1 MEESWSV
8 PINLIIGNEKINMD
22 FGRGWKLK
30 TGEGFWRVAGQG
42 AARDCLSVMNSNRR
56 FTLPKELILK
66 KKSEIEKVL
75 HSGKRIPGHIFNT
88 FIYAS
93 GRTRVAFLVSKK
105 IGNAVRRNRMK
116 RLLREAYRLN
126 RQQFEGNEII
136 FSIKIFED
144 NFQAIFDQIKSLK

>member
-1 MEESWSV
+1 M
-8 PINLIIGNEKINMD
+8 
-22 FGRGWKLK
+22 
-30 TGEGFWRVAGQG
+30 GERFWRVAGQR
-42 AARDCLSVMNSNRR
+42 AAGDYPLAMNSSRP
-56 FTLPKELILK
+56 FALPKDLILK
-66 KKSEIEKVL
+66 NKVEIEKVL
-75 HSGKRIPGHIFNT
+75 HSGKRIPGQIFNT
-88 FIYAS
+88 FIYTS

>member
-1 MEESWSV
+1 
-8 PINLIIGNEKINMD
+8 
-22 FGRGWKLK
+22 
-30 TGEGFWRVAGQG
+30 
-42 AARDCLSVMNSNRR
+42 MNSNRR

-66 KKSEIEKVL
+66 KKVEIEKVL

-126 RQQFEGNEII
+126 RQQFEGIEVI
-136 FSIKIFED
+136 FSIKIFAD
-144 NFQAIFDQIKSLK
+144 DFHTIVNQIKALK